1 MMLGHSIGDQDA
13 DEEIVWTV
21 KRFTLSNN
29 PEIPAGAEV
38 KGRFVRKEIRKHRPN
53 HTVYTGVLGGQP
65 VFQLAAASSTKIS
78 APPFAAG
85 GL

>member
-1 MMLGHSIGDQDA
+1 MTVLMLQEPD
-13 DEEIVWTV
+13 IVITMCIV
-21 KRFTLSNN
+21 
-29 PEIPAGAEV
+29 
-38 KGRFVRKEIRKHRPN
+38 RKHRPN